1 MDIMKMGKNPHYL
14 GSWDLE
20 DVPGNELTLTIKNI
34 DEELVEGAEGRKEKC
49 AICHFAE
56 PGFKPMVLNL
66 TNRKALS
73 KLYKTTETTKLIG
86 KRITIIVKQV
96 KAFGA
101 IHDALRIKPEIPATK
116 AEPMEKCEI
125 CGGNIM
131 PTTKMS
137 SKQVAEY
144 ARSKFGVAICANC
157 AKAKLAE
164 IEEQKKTEEEAPAN
178 ENNENND

>member
-1 MDIMKMGKNPHYL
+1 MDIMKMGKNPNFL

-34 DEELVEGAEGRKEKC
+34 DEEVVEGAEGRKEKC
-49 AICHFAE
+49 AICHFVE
-56 PGFKPMVLNL
+56 PGYKPMVLNL

-73 KLYKTTETTKLIG
+73 KLYKTTETTKLLG
-86 KRITIIVKQV
+86 KRITITVKQV

-101 IHDALRIKPEIPATK
+101 IHDALRIKPEIPSAK
-116 AEPMEKCEI
+116 AEPLEVCEN

-131 PTTKMS
+131 PTAKMS

-144 ARSKFGVAICANC
+144 SRSKFGAAICASC

-164 IEEQKKTEEEAPAN
+164 IEEQKKEEEEAPAN
-178 ENNENND
+178 END

>member
-1 MDIMKMGKNPHYL
+1 MDIMKMGKNPNYL

-49 AICHFAE
+49 AICHFVE
-56 PGFKPMVLNL
+56 DYKPMVLNL

-73 KLYKTTETTKLIG
+73 KLYKTTETSKLIG

-101 IHDALRIKPEIPATK
+101 IHDALRIKPEIPAAKT
-116 AEPMEKCEI
+116 EPLEKCEI

-131 PTTKMS
+131 PSAKMS
-137 SKQVAEY
+137 SKQVADY
-144 ARSKFGVAICANC
+144 ARSKFGAAICASC

-164 IEEQKKTEEEAPAN
+164 MEEQKKKEEGATVN
-178 ENNENND
+178 END